1 MKDILSLNTF
11 LHDTKHILQILFTW
25 YKNIYYF
32 RVELCYWNSLRRE
45 IVGLFLF
52 LMLTLILILSD

>member
-32 RVELCYWNSLRRE
+32 WIELCYWNSLRRE
-45 IVGLFLF
+45 IVGYIGMNFGE
-52 LMLTLILILSD
+52 S